1 MQDVVKRRRRVFGS
15 AHPDTRLA
23 EFNLSDVRDNLD
35 NLAKHD
41 DWSIV
46 AAQACARGILARRR
60 LAAEHAAAVV
70 LQTLARAHA

>member
-23 EFNLSDVRDNLD
+23 EFNLSDVRD